1 VSECSCGFVYRVCP
15 GSEISSLM
23 GNIEKKT
30 VFISA
35 GHCDCVVGQWQES
48 GEIRGHLVGV
58 GALFPLCGSWD

>member
-1 VSECSCGFVYRVCP
+1 
-15 GSEISSLM
+15 M